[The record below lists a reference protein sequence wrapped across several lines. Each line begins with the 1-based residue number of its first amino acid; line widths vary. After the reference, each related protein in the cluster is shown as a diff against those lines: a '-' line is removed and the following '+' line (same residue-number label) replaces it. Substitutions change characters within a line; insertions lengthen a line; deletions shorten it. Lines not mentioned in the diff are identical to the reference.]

1 MKSTGFQVKSAG
13 FHVKSRDLLQGIV
26 TLCFLCVLTDVTITL
41 VYIVLRY
48 ILCLMW
54 RVWHSIP
61 FNILKLVDRTDLK
74 KGLVD
79 LSSFGIWQINIK

>member
-1 MKSTGFQVKSAG
+1 M
-13 FHVKSRDLLQGIV
+13 KSRDLLQGIV

-74 KGLVD
+74 KGLCGSEFIWHLANKYKINK
-79 LSSFGIWQINIK
+79 LSYWPDI